1 MGIGGVVMPEL
12 LVVIVATDNEQ
23 RAVLQVLVDGTSVA
37 RTVHTCASF
46 PMAASDPVTRRVH
59 AANPDVTLV
68 DIPADNPTLAM
79 RAIELLHQE
88 MPEAAIFAIGNLN
101 QPQIIVNAMR
111 AGAREFIERPTNT
124 TDMLEAFVRLTT
136 AQRRG
141 RQEGIRGKV
150 FSIINAKGGNGAT
163 TVAVNLALA
172 LQSAYGQTALV
183 DLAPL
188 GHAALHMNLKPVFN
202 VADATRNLHR
212 MDASLLESFMTRHTG
227 GLQLLAGTNVPA
239 AVDPS
244 TAEFVRLFDM
254 LVTHYRYV
262 VVDASSRFDA
272 ASRLIAS
279 LSETVLLVACSDV
292 ASLWSAARVQ
302 QYLGETGSRER
313 VRLVLNR
320 FRKVPGFSEADA
332 EAAVGAK
339 LIWRIPNQY
348 FAISGAIDR
357 GTPVMDQRNSEIARC
372 FAGLAQELTRND
384 ADVKRATWSLFKS
397 V

>member
-1 MGIGGVVMPEL
+1 MPEL
-12 LVVIVATDNEQ
+12 SVVIVATDNEQ

-46 PMAASDPVTRRVH
+46 PVAASDPVSRRVRT
-59 AANPDVTLV
+59 ADPDVTLI
-68 DIPADNPTLAM
+68 DIPVDNPALAL

-88 MPEAAIFAIGNLN
+88 MPDAAIFAIGNLN
-101 QPQIIVNAMR
+101 QPQVIVNAMR
-111 AGAREFIERPTNT
+111 AGAREFIERPTTT
-124 TDMLEAFVRLTT
+124 TDLLEAFVRLTS

-141 RQEGIRGKV
+141 RQEGVRGKV
-150 FSIINAKGGNGAT
+150 FSVINAKGGNGAT

-172 LQSAYGQTALV
+172 LQAASGQTALV

-188 GHAALHMNLKPVFN
+188 GHAALHMNLKPVFT

-212 MDASLLESFMTRHTG
+212 LDASLLESFMTRHGG
-227 GLQLLAGTNVPA
+227 GLQLLAGTTVPA
-239 AVDPS
+239 TADPS

-254 LVTHYRYV
+254 LVTHFRYV
-262 VVDASSRFDA
+262 VVDTSSRFDA

-302 QYLGETGSRER
+302 QYLGESGTRDR

-339 LIWRIPNQY
+339 LLWRIPNQY
-348 FAISGAIDR
+348 FAVSGSIDR
-357 GTPVMDQRNSEIARC
+357 GTPVMDQRSSEMARC

-384 ADVKRATWSLFKS
+384 ADVKRAAWSLFKS

>member
-1 MGIGGVVMPEL
+1 MPEL
-12 LVVIVATDNEQ
+12 SVVIVATDNEQ
-23 RAVLQVLVDGTSVA
+23 RAVMQVLVDGTSVA

-46 PMAASDPVTRRVH
+46 PVAGSDPITRRVR

-68 DIPADNPTLAM
+68 DIPADNPPLAL

-111 AGAREFIERPTNT
+111 AGAREFIERPTTT
-124 TDMLEAFVRLTT
+124 TDLLEAFVRLTT

-141 RQEGIRGKV
+141 RQEGPRGKV
-150 FSIINAKGGNGAT
+150 YSVINAKGGNGAT
-163 TVAVNLALA
+163 TVAVNLAMA
-172 LQSAYGQTALV
+172 LQSVHGQTALV

-212 MDASLLESFMTRHTG
+212 MDASLLESFMTRHNG
-227 GLQLLAGTNVPA
+227 GLQLLAGTNMPA

-279 LSETVLLVACSDV
+279 LSETVLLVACTDV

-320 FRKVPGFSEADA
+320 FRKVPGFSESDA

-339 LIWRIPNQY
+339 LLWRVPNQY
-348 FAISGAIDR
+348 FAVSGAIDR
-357 GTPVMDQRNSEIARC
+357 GTPLMEQRNTEIARC
-372 FAGLAQELTRND
+372 FSGLAQELTRND
-384 ADVKRATWSLFKS
+384 VEAKRAAWSLFKS

>member
-1 MGIGGVVMPEL
+1 MPEL
-12 LVVIVATDNEQ
+12 SVVIVASDSEQ

-46 PMAASDPVTRRVH
+46 PVAATDPVTRRIH
-59 AANPDVTLV
+59 AANADVILV
-68 DIPADNPTLAM
+68 DIPSDNASYALH
-79 RAIELLHQE
+79 AIELLHQE
-88 MPEAAIFAIGNLN
+88 LPDSALFAVGSLSL
-101 QPQIIVNAMR
+101 PQIIVNPMR
-111 AGAREFIERPTNT
+111 AGAREFIERPTTT
-124 TDMLEAFVRLTT
+124 TDLLEAFVRLSA

-141 RQEGIRGKV
+141 HQEGLRGKV
-150 FSIINAKGGNGAT
+150 FSVINAKGGNGAT

-188 GHAALHMNLKPVFN
+188 GHTALHMNLKPVFN

-212 MDASLLESFMTRHTG
+212 MDASLLESFMTRHSG

-244 TAEFVRLFDM
+244 NAEFVRLFDM
-254 LVTHYRYV
+254 LVTHYRHV
-262 VVDASSRFDA
+262 VVDASSRFDG

-279 LSETVLLVACSDV
+279 LSETVLLVACSGV

-302 QYLGETGSRER
+302 QYLGETGGRER

-320 FRKVPGFSEADA
+320 YRKVPGFSEADA
-332 EAAVGAK
+332 EEAVGAK
-339 LIWRIPNQY
+339 LLLRIPNQY

-357 GTPVMDQRNSEIARC
+357 GTPVMDQRNSEMARC

-384 ADVKRATWSLFKS
+384 ADVKRAAWSLFKS

>member
-1 MGIGGVVMPEL
+1 MPEL
-12 LVVIVATDNEQ
+12 SVVIVATDNEQ

-37 RTVHTCASF
+37 RTVHTCTSF
-46 PMAASDPVTRRVH
+46 PVAASDPVTRRVRT
-59 AANPDVTLV
+59 ANPDVTLI
-68 DIPADNPTLAM
+68 DIPVDNPALAL

-88 MPEAAIFAIGNLN
+88 MPDAAIFAIGNLN
-101 QPQIIVNAMR
+101 QPQVIVNAMR
-111 AGAREFIERPTNT
+111 AGAREFIERPTTT
-124 TDMLEAFVRLTT
+124 TDLLEAFVRLTS

-141 RQEGIRGKV
+141 RQEGVRGKV
-150 FSIINAKGGNGAT
+150 FSVINAKGGNGAT

-172 LQSAYGQTALV
+172 LQAASGQTALV

-188 GHAALHMNLKPVFN
+188 GHAALHMNLKPVFT

-212 MDASLLESFMTRHTG
+212 LDASLLESFMTRHGG
-227 GLQLLAGTNVPA
+227 GLQLLAGTTVPA
-239 AVDPS
+239 TADPS

-254 LVTHYRYV
+254 LVTHFRYV
-262 VVDASSRFDA
+262 VVDTSSRFDA

-302 QYLGETGSRER
+302 QYLGESGTRDR

-339 LIWRIPNQY
+339 LLWRIPNQY
-348 FAISGAIDR
+348 FAVSGSIDR
-357 GTPVMDQRNSEIARC
+357 GTPVMDQRSSEMARC

-384 ADVKRATWSLFKS
+384 ADVKRAAWSLFKS

>member
-1 MGIGGVVMPEL
+1 MPEL
-12 LVVIVATDNEQ
+12 SVVIVATDNEQ
-23 RAVLQVLVDGTSVA
+23 RAVMQVLVDGTSVA

-46 PMAASDPVTRRVH
+46 PVAASDPVTRRVRT
-59 AANPDVTLV
+59 ANPDVTLV
-68 DIPADNPTLAM
+68 DIPADNPQIAL

-88 MPEAAIFAIGNLN
+88 MPEGAIFAVGNLN

-124 TDMLEAFVRLTT
+124 TDLLEAFVRLTA

-141 RQEGIRGKV
+141 RQEGIRGKI
-150 FSIINAKGGNGAT
+150 FSVINAKGGNGAT

-172 LQSAYGQTALV
+172 LQSAYGQSALV

-212 MDASLLESFMTRHTG
+212 MDASLLESFMTRHSG
-227 GLQLLAGTNVPA
+227 GLQLLAGTNIPA

-244 TAEFVRLFDM
+244 TAEFVKLFDM

-339 LIWRIPNQY
+339 LLWRIPNQY
-348 FAISGAIDR
+348 FAVSGAIDR
-357 GTPVMDQRNSEIARC
+357 GTPVMDQRTSEIARC

-384 ADVKRATWSLFKS
+384 ADVKRAAWSLFKS

>member
-1 MGIGGVVMPEL
+1 MAEL
-12 LVVIVATDNEQ
+12 SVVIVATDNEQ
-23 RAVLQVLVDGTSVA
+23 RSVLQQLVDGTSVA
-37 RTVHTCASF
+37 RTVHTCATF
-46 PMAASDPVTRRVH
+46 PVAASDPVTRRVR
-59 AANPDVTLV
+59 AANPEVTLV
-68 DIPADNPTLAM
+68 DIPADNPPLAL
-79 RAIELLHQE
+79 RSIEMLHQE
-88 MPEAAIFAIGNLN
+88 MPDTAIFAIGNLN
-101 QPQIIVNAMR
+101 QPQVIVNAMR

-124 TDMLEAFVRLTT
+124 SDLIDAFVRLQT

-150 FSIINAKGGNGAT
+150 FSVINAKGGNGAT

-183 DLAPL
+183 DMAPL

-212 MDASLLESFMTRHTG
+212 MDASLLESFMTRHTS
-227 GLQLLAGTNVPA
+227 GLQLLAGTNIPA
-239 AVDPS
+239 GVDPS
-244 TAEFVRLFDM
+244 TAEFVKLFDM

-262 VVDASSRFDA
+262 VVDASSRFDS

-279 LSETVLLVACSDV
+279 LSESVLLVACSDV

-339 LIWRIPNQY
+339 LLWRIPNQY
-348 FAISGAIDR
+348 FAVSGAIDR
-357 GTPVMDQRNSEIARC
+357 GTPVMDQRTSEIARC
-372 FAGLAQELTRND
+372 FSGLAQELTRND
-384 ADVKRATWSLFKS
+384 TDVKRAAWSLFKS

>member
-1 MGIGGVVMPEL
+1 MPEL
-12 LVVIVATDNEQ
+12 SVVIVATDNEQ
-23 RAVLQVLVDGTSVA
+23 RALLQVLVDGTSVA
-37 RTVHTCASF
+37 RTVHTSASF
-46 PMAASDPVTRRVH
+46 PMAGSDPVTRRVRS
-59 AANPDVTLV
+59 ANPDVTLV
-68 DIPADNPTLAM
+68 DIPSDNTQLAL

-88 MPEAAIFAIGNLN
+88 MPEGAIFAIGNLN
-101 QPQIIVNAMR
+101 QPQVIVNAMR

-124 TDMLEAFVRLTT
+124 TDLLEAFVRLTT
-136 AQRRG
+136 AQRRS
-141 RQEGIRGKV
+141 RSEGIRGKV
-150 FSIINAKGGNGAT
+150 FSVVNAKGGNGAT

-172 LQSAYGQTALV
+172 LQSSYGQTALV

-188 GHAALHMNLKPVFN
+188 GHAALHMNLKPAFT

-212 MDASLLESFMTRHTG
+212 MDAQLLESFMTRHSG
-227 GLQLLAGTNVPA
+227 GLQLLAGTNIPT

-262 VVDASSRFDA
+262 VVDSSSRFDA
-272 ASRLIAS
+272 ATRLIAS
-279 LSETVLLVACSDV
+279 LSENVLLVACSDV

-302 QYLGETGSRER
+302 QYLGETGSRDR

-320 FRKVPGFSEADA
+320 FRKVPGFSESDA

-339 LIWRIPNQY
+339 VLWHIPNQY
-348 FAISGAIDR
+348 FAIANAIDR
-357 GTPVMDQRNSEIARC
+357 GTPVMDQRNSDIARC
-372 FAGLAQELTRND
+372 FSGLAQELTRND
-384 ADVKRATWSLFKS
+384 ADVKRDAWKLFRS

>member
-1 MGIGGVVMPEL
+1 MAEL
-12 LVVIVATDNEQ
+12 SVVIVATDNEQ

-46 PMAASDPVTRRVH
+46 PVAASDPITRRVRT
-59 AANPDVTLV
+59 ANPDVTLV
-68 DIPADNPTLAM
+68 DIPADNPVQAL

-88 MPEAAIFAIGNLN
+88 MPDAAIFAVGSLS
-101 QPQIIVNAMR
+101 QPQVIVNAMR
-111 AGAREFIERPTNT
+111 SGAREFIERPTTT
-124 TDMLEAFVRLTT
+124 TDLLEAFVRLTT
-136 AQRRG
+136 AQRRV
-141 RQEGIRGKV
+141 RQEGPRGKV
-150 FSIINAKGGNGAT
+150 FSVINAKGGNGAT

-172 LQSAYGQTALV
+172 LQAAHGQTALV

-188 GHAALHMNLKPVFN
+188 GHAALHMNLKPGFS
-202 VADATRNLHR
+202 VADAMRNLHR
-212 MDASLLESFMTRHTG
+212 MDASLLESFMTRHGG

-239 AVDPS
+239 AADSS

-272 ASRLIAS
+272 ASRLIAN
-279 LSETVLLVACSDV
+279 LSETVLLVACTDV

-339 LIWRIPNQY
+339 LLWRVPNQY
-348 FAISGAIDR
+348 FAVSSAIDR

-372 FAGLAQELTRND
+372 FAGLADELTRND
-384 ADVKRATWSLFKS
+384 VNVKRAAWSLFKS

>member
-1 MGIGGVVMPEL
+1 MPEL
-12 LVVIVATDNEQ
+12 SVVVVATDNEQ

-37 RTVHTCASF
+37 RTVHSCASY
-46 PMAASDPVTRRVH
+46 PVAASDPVSRRVRS
-59 AANPDVTLV
+59 ASPDVTLV
-68 DIPADNPTLAM
+68 DIPGDNAQVAL

-88 MPEAAIFAIGNLN
+88 LPEAAVFAIGSLT
-101 QPQIIVNAMR
+101 QPQVIVNAMR
-111 AGAREFIERPTNT
+111 AGAREFIERPTTT
-124 TDMLEAFVRLTT
+124 TDLLEAFVRLTT
-136 AQRRG
+136 AQRRS

-150 FSIINAKGGNGAT
+150 FSVINAKGGNGAT

-172 LQSAYGQTALV
+172 LQSAHGQTSLV

-212 MDASLLESFMTRHTG
+212 MDASLLESFMTRHSG
-227 GLQLLAGTNVPA
+227 GLQLLAGSNVPA

-244 TAEFVRLFDM
+244 NAEFVRLFDM

-272 ASRLIAS
+272 ASRLIAN
-279 LSETVLLVACSDV
+279 LSETVLLVACPDV

-320 FRKVPGFSEADA
+320 FRKVSGFSEADA

-339 LIWRIPNQY
+339 LLWRVPNQY
-348 FAISGAIDR
+348 FAISNAIDR
-357 GTPVMDQRNSEIARC
+357 GTPVMDQRSSEMARC
-372 FAGLAQELTRND
+372 FAGLAQELTRDDLN
-384 ADVKRATWSLFKS
+384 AKREAWSLFKS